1 MKKDVLIR
9 ISGMQSDLFK
19 DADKVEIITS
29 GSYYKKNNK
38 HYLMYDEVGE
48 GQGEVTRNIARFDD
62 DEFHIQKSGYTNVN
76 MSFEQNKR
84 NMANYITP
92 YGSLLVGIDA
102 SRVDVR
108 ENEEDIQVDIDY
120 SLDINYEHMADC
132 KLHMD
137 IKSRDG
143 EDVFDLGNNS

>member
-1 MKKDVLIR
+1 MKKDVLIK
-9 ISGMQSDLFK
+9 ISGMQSDFFR

-48 GQGEVTRNIARFDD
+48 SQDEVTKNIARFDD
-62 DEFHIQKSGYTNVN
+62 EAFHIQKSGFTNVN
-76 MSFEQNKR
+76 MSFEENKR
-84 NMANYITP
+84 NIANYITP

-102 SRVDVR
+102 SKVDVI
-108 ENEEDIQVDIDY
+108 ENEEDIQVDIAY
-120 SLDINYEHMADC
+120 SLDVNYEHLADC

-137 IKSRDG
+137 IKSKSGD
-143 EDVFDLGNNS
+143 DAFSLS

>member
-84 NMANYITP
+84 NITNYITP
-92 YGSLLVGIDA
+92 YGSMLVGVDA
-102 SRVDVR
+102 SRIDVV
-108 ENEEDIQVDIDY
+108 ENNENIQVDIAY
-120 SLDINYEHMADC
+120 SLDVNYEHLADC
-132 KLHMD
+132 RLHMD
-137 IKSRDG
+137 IQPKNSG
-143 EDVFDLGNNS
+143 ESFTLS

>member
-9 ISGMQSDLFK
+9 ISGMQSDLFR

-48 GQGEVTRNIARFDD
+48 SRDEVTKNVARFDD
-62 DEFHIQKSGYTNVN
+62 EAFHISKSGYTNVN
-76 MSFEQNKR
+76 MSFEENKR
-84 NMANYITP
+84 NIANYITP

-102 SRVDVR
+102 SKVDVV
-108 ENEEDIQVDIDY
+108 ESEEDIQIDIAY

-143 EDVFDLGNNS
+143 EDAFNLGK

>member
-1 MKKDVLIR
+1 MKKDVLIK
-9 ISGMQSDLFK
+9 ISGMQSDYFR

-48 GQGEVTRNIARFDD
+48 SQDEVTKNIARFDD
-62 DEFHIQKSGYTNVN
+62 EAFHIQKSGFTNVN
-76 MSFEQNKR
+76 MSFEENKR
-84 NMANYITP
+84 NIANYITP

-102 SRVDVR
+102 SKVDVI
-108 ENEEDIQVDIDY
+108 ENEEDIQVDIAY
-120 SLDINYEHMADC
+120 SLDVNYEHLADC

-137 IKSRDG
+137 IKSKSGD
-143 EDVFDLGNNS
+143 DAFSLS